1 MGFLKIK
8 LSLKSPNKI
17 NVRNLMKKIVKLFLN
32 INVLKNATMSPY
44 FRKENRF
51 FVLKKFELILNKFNK
66 HNFK

>member
-1 MGFLKIK
+1 
-8 LSLKSPNKI
+8 
-17 NVRNLMKKIVKLFLN
+17 MKKIVKLFLN
-32 INVLKNATMSPY
+32 INVLKNATMPSH